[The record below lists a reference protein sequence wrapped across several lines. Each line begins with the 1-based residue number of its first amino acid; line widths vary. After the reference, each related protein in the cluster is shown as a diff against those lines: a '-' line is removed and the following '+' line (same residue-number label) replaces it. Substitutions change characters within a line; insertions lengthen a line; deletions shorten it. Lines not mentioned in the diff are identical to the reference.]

1 MFVLTV
7 DQHASRRV
15 GDRVEA
21 LLADLAPLSGRDGVV
36 RAFERTVGDEVQA
49 VLRDAGLVV
58 DVALQLLRTGG
69 WSVGIGAGPVD
80 EPLPASARA
89 GSGQAFVLARTAV
102 ERAKSRTRPVAL
114 AGRGSSTGPAP
125 MPTLQPPVRSSC
137 RATSTTRPAS
147 RRTACTSSPTVRSN
161 ARTTPS
167 RPLSGARSAS
177 NASTRSPTRR
187 LACWSTVRTNISQAY
202 DPVRYMTR
210 PSSCCWRDKAAR
222 PCRTIA
228 RGGHFSRPV
237 PSE

>member
-80 EPLPASARA
+80 EPLPAPHRC
-89 GSGQAFVLARTAV
+89 R
-102 ERAKSRTRPVAL
+102 
-114 AGRGSSTGPAP
+114 
-125 MPTLQPPVRSSC
+125 RSSHLC
-137 RATSTTRPAS
+137 
-147 RRTACTSSPTVRSN
+147 
-161 ARTTPS
+161 
-167 RPLSGARSAS
+167 
-177 NASTRSPTRR
+177 
-187 LACWSTVRTNISQAY
+187 
-202 DPVRYMTR
+202 
-210 PSSCCWRDKAAR
+210 AA
-222 PCRTIA
+222 A
-228 RGGHFSRPV
+228 A
-237 PSE
+237 E